1 MGLFAS
7 IKRYLTDELL
17 TQLAGASALPLAAT
31 KATAAAVVPA
41 LVRQLAQPTDLDEL
55 NARWDMCRQLYL
67 SQLLTEHE
75 ELLRTDLGWPDR
87 RRYLSQK
94 VLGTKQLAAIADA
107 AGKPAQAG
115 TLLGYLTII
124 VLALVGEHASKAD
137 LTPQSLGTWLV
148 EQKAP
153 EAVVTLPAAATTSAP
168 LSQPASKAAAAG
180 KAPGKTKL
188 AALSIGGTVVVA
200 SLVGAYFMLSSPAGA
215 SESAASPAT
224 ATAEAA
230 PATELSAS
238 VSAEATAP
246 APATEAPVA
255 TLPAGATQPKFATK
269 PAAPATATVAGLR
282 DTVGNAALARQVGGK
297 FNVAAGRYSKGEG
310 QPLIIKLVDR
320 ATLTV
325 GINSTE
331 SLLYKRLAHPALPR
345 PSDIAVD
352 RLSFDLGQAR
362 LGAEGAQQLG
372 SIASLLKTFPK
383 TRLVVVGHANNHEAQ
398 AMRLGLQR
406 ANLAVDELVKQGI
419 PADRLQAQGMLSTEL
434 PSDNDSAEKQASLQG
449 ITLKISRLSN

>member
-1 MGLFAS
+1 MGLSAN
-7 IKRYLTDELL
+7 INRYLTDELL

-31 KATAAAVVPA
+31 KATAAAAVPA

-94 VLGTKQLAAIADA
+94 ILGTKQLAAIADA
-107 AGKPAQAG
+107 TSKPAQAG
-115 TLLGYLTII
+115 TLLGYLTIV
-124 VLALVGEHASKAD
+124 VLALVGEHASHAD
-137 LTPQSLGTWLV
+137 LTPQDLGTWLV
-148 EQKAP
+148 AQQAP
-153 EAVVTLPAAATTSAP
+153 EAVVTLPTAAISGAP
-168 LSQPASKAAAAG
+168 IPQPARVPATAAKAA
-180 KAPGKTKL
+180 GKTKL

-200 SLVGAYFMLSSPAGA
+200 GLVGAYFLLSSPA
-215 SESAASPAT
+215 SATEPT
-224 ATAEAA
+224 APTAPVAAEAA
-230 PATELSAS
+230 PAAAEPPTAAPTETAAPEPA
-238 VSAEATAP
+238 AETPIAAMP
-246 APATEAPVA
+246 LA
-255 TLPAGATQPKFATK
+255 
-269 PAAPATATVAGLR
+269 AAPAKIAAKPATTAAFTGLR
-282 DTVGNAALARQVGGK
+282 DTVGNAGLAKQVGGK
-297 FNVAAGRYSKGEG
+297 FNVATGRYPKGEG

-331 SLLYKRLAHPALPR
+331 SLLYKRLAHPSLPR
-345 PSDIAVD
+345 PSDIAID

-383 TRLVVVGHANNHEAQ
+383 VRLVVVGHANNHEAQ

-406 ANLAVDELVKQGI
+406 ASVAVDELVKQGI

-434 PSDNDSAEKQASLQG
+434 PGDNDSAEKQASLQG
-449 ITLKISRLSN
+449 ITLKISRL

>member
-7 IKRYLTDELL
+7 INRYLTDELL

-31 KATAAAVVPA
+31 KATAAAAVPG
-41 LVRQLAQPTDLDEL
+41 LVRELAQPTDLDEL

-94 VLGTKQLAAIADA
+94 ILGTKQLTAIADA
-107 AGKPAQAG
+107 TGKPAQAG

-124 VLALVGEHASKAD
+124 ALALVGEHANTAG
-137 LTPQSLGTWLV
+137 LTPQSLGAWLV
-148 EQKAP
+148 TQQAP
-153 EAVVTLPAAATTSAP
+153 AAVVTLPAAAISSAP
-168 LSQPASKAAAAG
+168 VAPPARVPAAAG
-180 KAPGKTKL
+180 KAAGKAKF

-200 SLVGAYFMLSSPAGA
+200 GLVGAYFLLSSPV
-215 SESAASPAT
+215 S
-224 ATAEAA
+224 
-230 PATELSAS
+230 ATEPAVLA
-238 VSAEATAP
+238 AP
-246 APATEAPVA
+246 APAEAPSTAAEPLVAASPEAATTEPAPETPVAATPLAAAASPKLAAKPVAVA
-255 TLPAGATQPKFATK
+255 TA
-269 PAAPATATVAGLR
+269 AGLR
-282 DTVGNAALARQVGGK
+282 DTVGNAGLAKQVGGR
-297 FNVAAGRYSKGEG
+297 FNVATGRYPKGEG

-331 SLLYKRLAHPALPR
+331 SLLYKRLAHPSLPR
-345 PSDIAVD
+345 PSDIAID
-352 RLSFDLGQAR
+352 RLSFDLGQSR
-362 LGAEGAQQLG
+362 LGAEGAQQLS

-383 TRLVVVGHANNHEAQ
+383 VRLVVVGHANNHEAQ

-406 ANLAVDELVKQGI
+406 ATVAVDELVKQGI

-449 ITLKISRLSN
+449 ITLKISRL

>member
-1 MGLFAS
+1 MGLLAT
-7 IKRYLTDELL
+7 INRYLTDELL
-17 TQLAGASALPLAAT
+17 TQLAGASALPVAAT
-31 KATAAAVVPA
+31 RATAAAAVPG

-94 VLGTKQLAAIADA
+94 MLGTKQLTVIADA
-107 AGKPAQAG
+107 TGKPAQAG

-124 VLALVGEHASKAD
+124 TLALVGEYASKAD
-137 LTPQSLGTWLV
+137 LTPQSMGTWLA
-148 EQKAP
+148 EQQAP
-153 EAVVTLPAAATTSAP
+153 EAVVTLPTAAVTGTSVA
-168 LSQPASKAAAAG
+168 QPARASAAAG
-180 KAPGKTKL
+180 KAGKTKL

-200 SLVGAYFMLSSPAGA
+200 GLVGAYFLLSSPVSATQPVAPTA
-215 SESAASPAT
+215 SVAAEATPTAEPPAAT
-224 ATAEAA
+224 APE
-230 PATELSAS
+230 
-238 VSAEATAP
+238 VTAP

-255 TLPAGATQPKFATK
+255 ALPLEAAASPKLAAK
-269 PAAPATATVAGLR
+269 PAAVTATAAGLR
-282 DTVGNAALARQVGGK
+282 DTVGNAGLAKQVGGK
-297 FNVAAGRYSKGEG
+297 FNVATGRYPKGEG

-331 SLLYKRLAHPALPR
+331 SLLYKRLAHPNLPR
-345 PSDIAVD
+345 PADIAID
-352 RLSFDLGQAR
+352 RLSFDLGQSR

-383 TRLVVVGHANNHEAQ
+383 VRLVVVGHANNHEAQ

-406 ANLAVDELVKQGI
+406 ATVAVDELVKQGI

-434 PSDNDSAEKQASLQG
+434 PGDNDSAEKQASLQG
-449 ITLKISRLSN
+449 ITLKISRL

>member
-1 MGLFAS
+1 MGLFA
-7 IKRYLTDELL
+7 IFNRYLTDELL
-17 TQLAGASALPLAAT
+17 RQLAKASALPLAAT
-31 KATAAAVVPA
+31 RATAAAAVPA

-67 SQLLTEHE
+67 SQLLTEPE

-94 VLGTKQLAAIADA
+94 MLGTKQLAALADA
-107 AGKPAQAG
+107 GGQPAQAG

-124 VLALVGEHASKAD
+124 ALALVGEHASQAD
-137 LTPQSLGTWLV
+137 LTPTSLGSWLS
-148 EQKAP
+148 EQQLPGAVLTLPTAAVAGAQPAP
-153 EAVVTLPAAATTSAP
+153 APAPAAA
-168 LSQPASKAAAAG
+168 
-180 KAPGKTKL
+180 KTKL
-188 AALSIGGTVVVA
+188 LALSIGSTVVVA
-200 SLVGAYFMLSSPAGA
+200 GLVGGYLLLGSPA
-215 SESAASPAT
+215 SATEPA
-224 ATAEAA
+224 ALAAAGSVVAEAVPAAVDMPAAAPPELSGPPPAAEA
-230 PATELSAS
+230 PAAAPPVAAAPSKPA
-238 VSAEATAP
+238 AKP
-246 APATEAPVA
+246 APAAVFT
-255 TLPAGATQPKFATK
+255 
-269 PAAPATATVAGLR
+269 GLR
-282 DTVGNAALARQVGGK
+282 DTVGNAGLARQVGGR
-297 FNVAAGRYSKGEG
+297 FNVATGRYPKGEG
-310 QPLIIKLVDR
+310 QPLLIKLVDR
-320 ATLTV
+320 ATLSV

-331 SLLYKRLAHPALPR
+331 SLLYKRLAHPSLPR
-345 PSDIAVD
+345 PADIAVD

-383 TRLVVVGHANNHEAQ
+383 ARLVVVGHANNHEAQ

-449 ITLKISRLSN
+449 ITLKISRL

>member
-7 IKRYLTDELL
+7 INLYLTDELL

-31 KATAAAVVPA
+31 KATAAAAVPG
-41 LVRQLAQPTDLDEL
+41 LVRELAQPTDLDEL

-67 SQLLTEHE
+67 SQLLTEQE

-94 VLGTKQLAAIADA
+94 ILGTKQLAAIADA
-107 AGKPAQAG
+107 TGKPAQAG

-124 VLALVGEHASKAD
+124 ALALVGEHANTAD

-148 EQKAP
+148 AQQAP
-153 EAVVTLPAAATTSAP
+153 GAVVTLPTAAISGAP
-168 LSQPASKAAAAG
+168 VPQPAHVPAVAAKAAG
-180 KAPGKTKL
+180 KTKI

-200 SLVGAYFMLSSPAGA
+200 GLVGAYFLLSSPV
-215 SESAASPAT
+215 SATEPIAPAT
-224 ATAEAA
+224 PVAAEAA
-230 PATELSAS
+230 PSA
-238 VSAEATAP
+238 AEPPAVAP
-246 APATEAPVA
+246 AETAAPEPATEAPLA
-255 TLPAGATQPKFATK
+255 ALPLAAAPTK
-269 PAAPATATVAGLR
+269 TAAKPATAAAFTGLR
-282 DTVGNAALARQVGGK
+282 DTVGNAGLAKQVGGR
-297 FNVAAGRYSKGEG
+297 FNVATGRYPKGEG

-331 SLLYKRLAHPALPR
+331 SLLYKRLAHPSLPR
-345 PSDIAVD
+345 PSDIAID
-352 RLSFDLGQAR
+352 RLSFDLGQSR

-383 TRLVVVGHANNHEAQ
+383 VRLVVVGHANNHEAQ

-406 ANLAVDELVKQGI
+406 ATVAVDELVKQGI

-449 ITLKISRLSN
+449 ITLKISRL

>member
-1 MGLFAS
+1 MGLFATITS
-7 IKRYLTDELL
+7 YLTAELL
-17 TQLAGASALPLAAT
+17 AQLAAASALPLAAT
-31 KATAAAVVPA
+31 RATAAAAVPA
-41 LVRQLAQPTDLDEL
+41 LVRQLAAPTDLDEL

-67 SQLLTEHE
+67 SQLLTEPD

-94 VLGTKQLAAIADA
+94 MLGTKQLAAMVEAT
-107 AGKPAQAG
+107 GQPAQAG

-124 VLALVGEHASKAD
+124 ALALVGEHANTAG
-137 LTPQSLGTWLV
+137 LTPQGMGSWLAG
-148 EQKAP
+148 QQAP
-153 EAVVTLPAAATTSAP
+153 QAPIVAPALPTAALASAP
-168 LSQPASKAAAAG
+168 PARVAAAAG
-180 KAPGKTKL
+180 KTKL
-188 AALSIGGTVVVA
+188 VALSLGGTVVVA
-200 SLVGAYFMLSSPAGA
+200 GLVGAYFLLNNPA
-215 SESAASPAT
+215 SATQPAV
-224 ATAEAA
+224 AAA
-230 PATELSAS
+230 PALA
-238 VSAEATAP
+238 AEAPP
-246 APATEAPVA
+246 AP
-255 TLPAGATQPKFATK
+255 TK
-269 PAAPATATVAGLR
+269 PAAPPAAAEAPTPEPLAEAAVAALPAVAAAQPKLAAAKPAAVAGLR
-282 DTVGNAALARQVGGK
+282 DTVGNAGLARQIGGR
-297 FNVAAGRYSKGEG
+297 FNVAAGRYPKGEG
-310 QPLIIKLVDR
+310 QPLLIKLVNR

-331 SLLYKRLAHPALPR
+331 SLLYKRLAHPSLPR
-345 PSDIAVD
+345 PADIPID

-383 TRLVVVGHANNHEAQ
+383 ARLVVVGHANNHEAQ

-419 PADRLQAQGMLSTEL
+419 AADRLQAQGMLSTEL

>member
-7 IKRYLTDELL
+7 INSYLTDELL
-17 TQLAGASALPLAAT
+17 AQLAVASALPLAAT
-31 KATAAAVVPA
+31 RATAAAAVPG
-41 LVRQLAQPTDLDEL
+41 LVRQLAAPTDLDEL

-67 SQLLTEHE
+67 SQLLTEPQ

-94 VLGTKQLAAIADA
+94 MLGTRQLTALADA
-107 AGKPAQAG
+107 TGQPAQAG

-124 VLALVGEHASKAD
+124 ALALVGEHANTAG
-137 LTPQSLGTWLV
+137 LTPQSMGSWLAG
-148 EQKAP
+148 QQAP
-153 EAVVTLPAAATTSAP
+153 VVVPTLPTAALAGAP
-168 LSQPASKAAAAG
+168 LAPPAHAAAAAG
-180 KAPGKTKL
+180 KTKL
-188 AALSIGGTVVVA
+188 VALAVGGAVVVA
-200 SLVGAYFMLSSPAGA
+200 GLAGAYFLLGSPAEA
-215 SESAASPAT
+215 MQPAAASPPVAS
-224 ATAEAA
+224 AAAPAAAAEQPVPASPVAEAA
-230 PATELSAS
+230 TP
-238 VSAEATAP
+238 AP
-246 APATEAPVA
+246 APEAPAAATPVA
-255 TLPAGATQPKFATK
+255 AVPKSAATK
-269 PAAPATATVAGLR
+269 PAAATAAFVGLR
-282 DTVGNAALARQVGGK
+282 DTVGNASLAKQVGGR
-297 FNVAAGRYSKGEG
+297 FNVAAGRYPKGEG
-310 QPLIIKLVDR
+310 QPLIIKLVNR

-331 SLLYKRLAHPALPR
+331 SLLYKRLAHPSLPR
-345 PSDIAVD
+345 PADIAVD

-383 TRLVVVGHANNHEAQ
+383 ARLVVVGHANNHEAQ

-406 ANLAVDELVKQGI
+406 ANLAVEELVKQGI

-434 PSDNDSAEKQASLQG
+434 PGDNDSAEKQASLQG